1 MVSREGVAEGGSD
14 VSVNKGASDER
25 ALSVVLVRGG
35 TPNGIVPTESLGPW
49 PALAGGSVSLAGIRR
64 AASKVREE
72 DGQRNLAAIAEA
84 TFGIEGRGCEPRP
97 GTDGP

>member
-1 MVSREGVAEGGSD
+1 M
-14 VSVNKGASDER
+14 
-25 ALSVVLVRGG
+25 
-35 TPNGIVPTESLGPW
+35 
-49 PALAGGSVSLAGIRR
+49 SLAGIRR